1 VELVRTDLVAV
12 ALVAGVLSLAVAA
25 ALPTR
30 REPAVGSR
38 RVRGLAR
45 LVPRLGLLLT
55 GLLLVRGATAG
66 AAAVGLATATHV
78 LLGRVRGSAAR
89 R

>member
-1 VELVRTDLVAV
+1 MELVRTDLVAV

-30 REPAVGSR
+30 PEPAARGW
-38 RVRGLAR
+38 RVRGLAL

-55 GLLLVRGATAG
+55 GLLLVRGTTAG

-78 LLGRVRGSAAR
+78 LLGRVRSSAAR